1 MKNRHYQHSKQFQAG
16 LERTRQRTTPK
27 IVGIDAKEDLSV
39 ADGEGGR
46 WKVCVRDDTGVM
58 SLITRKEAL
67 YRAQALNDGIL
78 KDKVIGNAYDFRADE
93 LKRMFMTAANAARVA
108 ETGTP
113 YNSKSVRQFFG
124 GDTDVSYLKLS

>member
-1 MKNRHYQHSKQFQAG
+1 
-16 LERTRQRTTPK
+16 
-27 IVGIDAKEDLSV
+27 
-39 ADGEGGR
+39 
-46 WKVCVRDDTGVM
+46 M